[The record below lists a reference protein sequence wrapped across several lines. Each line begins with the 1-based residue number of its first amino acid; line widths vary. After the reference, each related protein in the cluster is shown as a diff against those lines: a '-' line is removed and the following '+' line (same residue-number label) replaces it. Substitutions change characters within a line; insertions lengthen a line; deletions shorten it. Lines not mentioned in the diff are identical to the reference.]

1 MKLNGKIILK
11 GAGLHS
17 GRECELIIEPCDTP
31 EIIMGNGVD
40 FMPISKFKTNG
51 TNRGSDYIFTN
62 GDTLRT
68 CEHVLSALAGL
79 DIFSGVKLTVR
90 GGEMPALDGCA
101 EGVCSEIM
109 KHSDSVNSVNSDSLN
124 AIELTEPIIIYP
136 DHNNDKKRF
145 IAAFPS
151 ENKNLHISYTVEYKY
166 IGCQV
171 FDYTHSPENYI
182 REISRARTFA
192 YESDIEYLRSHGMAL
207 GGSLDNAILIT
218 EHEIK
223 ASGGLRFHNEF
234 VRHKILDLIGDLAS
248 LGKKIN
254 AHIIAFR
261 AGHELHLK
269 LAEKIKNSKLEKLE
283 GRKIS

>member
-1 MKLNGKIILK
+1 MQLNGKIILK

-17 GRECELIIEPCDTP
+17 GRECELILEPCDTP
-31 EIIMGNGVD
+31 EIIIGD
-40 FMPISKFKTNG
+40 MPISKFKTNG
-51 TNRGSDYIFTN
+51 TNRGSDYILGSEKFM
-62 GDTLRT
+62 T

-79 DIFSGVKLTVR
+79 DIFSGVRLTIK

-101 EGVCSEIM
+101 DRLCSEIL
-109 KHSDSVNSVNSDSLN
+109 KHSDSNSDSIN
-124 AIELTEPIIIYP
+124 AIELTEPVIVYA
-136 DHNNDKKRF
+136 DNDKKRF

-151 ENKNLHISYTVEYKY
+151 DKLHITYTVEYKY

-171 FDYTHSPENYI
+171 FDYVHSPENYI
-182 REISRARTFA
+182 NEISRARTFA

-207 GGSLDNAILIT
+207 GGNLDNAILIG
-218 EHEIK
+218 ENEIK
-223 ASGGLRFHNEF
+223 ASGGLRFTNEF

-269 LAEKIKNSKLEKLE
+269 LAEMLKHE
-283 GRKIS
+283 GRKNS

>member
-1 MKLNGKIILK
+1 MKLNGTIILK

-31 EIIMGNGVD
+31 EIIIGNGAD
-40 FMPISKFKTNG
+40 FMPISKLRTNG
-51 TNRGSDYIFTN
+51 TNRGSDYIFN
-62 GDTLRT
+62 DTDSETKKIMT

-79 DIFSGVKLTVR
+79 DIFSGIKLTVR

-101 EGVCSEIM
+101 ERVCSEIM
-109 KHSDSVNSVNSDSLN
+109 KHSDSINTGSLDV
-124 AIELTEPIIIYP
+124 IELAEPLIIYP
-136 DHNNDKKRF
+136 DNNNDKKRF
-145 IAAFPS
+145 IAAFPADS
-151 ENKNLHISYTVEYKY
+151 LHISYTVEYKF
-166 IGCQV
+166 IGSQV
-171 FDYTHSPENYI
+171 LDYVHSPENYL
-182 REISRARTFA
+182 REISCARTFA

-223 ASGGLRFHNEF
+223 ASGGLRFKNEF

-269 LAEKIKNSKLEKLE
+269 LAEKIKNSKLE
-283 GRKIS
+283 GRKNS